1 MIESETRRE
10 KMIYTI
16 TFNPALD
23 YITQVENFKIG
34 EINRTKTETIL
45 PGGKG
50 LNVSIVLKNLGIE
63 NTALGF
69 VAGFTGEELI
79 RKIESQDVK
88 TDFVKVE
95 KGMTRINIKIS
106 SMNEKKVE
114 ETALNGMGPQI
125 TENDIEALMEKIQK
139 MSTKD
144 TVILAGSIPKNIGKD
159 IYEKI
164 CKKLNEKEIT
174 FIVDSTQELLINV
187 LKYKPFLIKPNKE
200 ELEETVNCKI
210 STKKDIIEA
219 SKKLKGMGAQNVLV
233 SLGNDGALL
242 LTKDDKTYYSKAP
255 KGQVVNTVGSG
266 DSMVAGF
273 LAGYYQTQDYEYA
286 LKTGVAAGSAS
297 AFSVQLATKK
307 DVDLLLKQL

>member
-1 MIESETRRE
+1 
-10 KMIYTI
+10 MIYTI

-79 RKIESQDVK
+79 HKMESQGVK

-95 KGMTRINIKIS
+95 KGITRINIKIS
-106 SMNEKKVE
+106 SMSENKVE

-125 TENDIEALMEKIQK
+125 TKGDIDVLFEKIQK

-144 TVILAGSIPKNIGKD
+144 VVILSGSIPKNIDTD
-159 IYEKI
+159 IYEKL
-164 CKKLNEKEIT
+164 CKELKEKGIT
-174 FIVDSTQELLINV
+174 FIVDSTQELLMNV
-187 LKYKPFLIKPNKE
+187 LKYNPFLIKPNKE
-200 ELEETVNCKI
+200 ELEETLNCKI
-210 STKKDIIEA
+210 STKEDIVNAAKEL
-219 SKKLKGMGAQNVLV
+219 KKMGAQNVLV

-242 LTKDDKTYYSKAP
+242 LTKEDETYYSKAP

-286 LKTGVAAGSAS
+286 LKVGVAAGSAS
-297 AFSVQLATKK
+297 AFSIRLATKE

>member
-1 MIESETRRE
+1 
-10 KMIYTI
+10 MIYTI

-23 YITQVENFKIG
+23 YITQVKNFKIG

-79 RKIESQDVK
+79 RKIESQGVK

-95 KGMTRINIKIS
+95 KGITRINIKIS
-106 SMNEKKVE
+106 SMNENMIE

-125 TENDIEALMEKIQK
+125 TNDDTKTLMEKIQN
-139 MSTKD
+139 MTAED
-144 TVILAGSIPKNIGKD
+144 IVILSGSIPQNISTD
-159 IYEKI
+159 IYDKI
-164 CKKLNEKEIT
+164 CKSLSEKEIT
-174 FIVDSTQELLINV
+174 FIVDSTQELLMSV
-187 LKYKPFLIKPNKE
+187 LKYNPFLIKPNKE
-200 ELEETVNCKI
+200 ELEETLNCKI
-210 STKKDIIEA
+210 STKEDIVNAAKEL
-219 SKKLKGMGAQNVLV
+219 KKMGAQNVLV

-242 LTKDDKTYYSKAP
+242 LTEENETYYSKAP
-255 KGQVVNTVGSG
+255 KGEVVNTVGSG

-273 LAGYYQTQDYEYA
+273 IAGYYQTQDYEYA

-297 AFSVQLATKK
+297 AFSIRLATKE
-307 DVDLLLKQL
+307 DVNILLKQL

>member
-1 MIESETRRE
+1 
-10 KMIYTI
+10 MIYTI

-23 YITQVENFKIG
+23 YIAQVENFKIG

-50 LNVSIVLKNLGIE
+50 LNVSIVLKNLEIE

-79 RKIESQDVK
+79 RKMESQGVK

-95 KGMTRINIKIS
+95 KGITRINLKIS
-106 SMNEKKVE
+106 SMSENQVK

-125 TENDIEALMEKIQK
+125 TKNDMDILFEKIQK

-144 TVILAGSIPKNIGKD
+144 IVILSGSIPKNMDKD

-164 CKKLNEKEIT
+164 CKELKEKGIT
-174 FIVDSTQELLINV
+174 FIVDSTQELLMNV
-187 LKYKPFLIKPNKE
+187 LKYNPFLIKPNKE
-200 ELEETVNCKI
+200 ELEETLNCKI
-210 STKKDIIEA
+210 STKEDIVNA
-219 SKKLKGMGAQNVLV
+219 AKTKKKMGAQNVLV

-242 LTKDDKTYYSKAP
+242 LTKEDDTYYSKAP
-255 KGQVVNTVGSG
+255 RGQVVNTVGSG

-286 LKTGVAAGSAS
+286 LKVGVAAGSAT
-297 AFSVQLATKK
+297 AFSIRLATKE

>member
-1 MIESETRRE
+1 
-10 KMIYTI
+10 MIYTI

-23 YITQVENFKIG
+23 YITQVENFKTG

-50 LNVSIVLKNLGIE
+50 LNVSIVLKNLEIE

-79 RKIESQDVK
+79 RKMESQGVK

-95 KGMTRINIKIS
+95 KGITRINIKIS
-106 SMNEKKVE
+106 SMSENKVE

-125 TENDIEALMEKIQK
+125 TKNDIEVLFEKIEK

-144 TVILAGSIPKNIGKD
+144 MVILSGSIPKNMNND

-164 CKKLNEKEIT
+164 CKKLNKKGIT
-174 FIVDSTQELLINV
+174 FIVDSTQELLMNV
-187 LKYKPFLIKPNKE
+187 LKYNPFLIKPNKE
-200 ELEETVNCKI
+200 ELEETLNCKI
-210 STKKDIIEA
+210 STKEDIIDA
-219 SKKLKGMGAQNVLV
+219 AKKLKDMGAQNVLV
-233 SLGNDGALL
+233 SLGDDGALL
-242 LTKDDKTYYSKAP
+242 LTKEDETYYSKVP
-255 KGQVVNTVGSG
+255 KGQLVNTVGSG

-286 LKTGVAAGSAS
+286 LKVGVAAGSAT
-297 AFSVQLATKK
+297 AFSIRLATKE

>member
-1 MIESETRRE
+1 
-10 KMIYTI
+10 MIYTI

-23 YITQVENFKIG
+23 YIAQVENFKIG

-50 LNVSIVLKNLGIE
+50 LNVSIVLKNLEIE

-79 RKIESQDVK
+79 HKMESQGVK
-88 TDFVKVE
+88 TDFVRVE
-95 KGMTRINIKIS
+95 KGITRINLKIS
-106 SMNEKKVE
+106 SISENQVE

-125 TENDIEALMEKIQK
+125 TKNDMNVLFEKIQK

-144 TVILAGSIPKNIGKD
+144 IVILSGSIPKNMDKD

-164 CKKLNEKEIT
+164 CKELKGKGIT
-174 FIVDSTQELLINV
+174 FIVDSTQELLMNV
-187 LKYKPFLIKPNKE
+187 LKYNPFLIKPNQE
-200 ELEETVNCKI
+200 ELEETLNCKI
-210 STKKDIIEA
+210 STKEDIVNAAKEL
-219 SKKLKGMGAQNVLV
+219 KKMGAQNVLV

-242 LTKDDKTYYSKAP
+242 LTKEDETYYSKAP

-286 LKTGVAAGSAS
+286 LKVGVAAGSAS
-297 AFSVQLATKK
+297 AFSIRLATKE
-307 DVDLLLKQL
+307 DVELLLKQL

>member
-1 MIESETRRE
+1 
-10 KMIYTI
+10 MIYTI

-23 YITQVENFKIG
+23 YIIQVENFKIG

-50 LNVSIVLKNLGIE
+50 LNVSIVLKNLKIE

-79 RKIESQDVK
+79 HKMESQGVK

-95 KGMTRINIKIS
+95 KGITRINIKIS
-106 SMNEKKVE
+106 SINEKKVE

-125 TENDIEALMEKIQK
+125 TKNDIEVLFEKIEK

-144 TVILAGSIPKNIGKD
+144 VVILSGSIPKNIDND

-174 FIVDSTQELLINV
+174 FIVDSTQELLMNV
-187 LKYKPFLIKPNKE
+187 LKYNPFLIKPNKE
-200 ELEETVNCKI
+200 ELEETLNCKI
-210 STKKDIIEA
+210 STKEDIIDA
-219 SKKLKGMGAQNVLV
+219 AKKLKEMGAQNVLV

-242 LTKDDKTYYSKAP
+242 LTKDNNTYYSKAP
-255 KGQVVNTVGSG
+255 RGQVVSTVGSG

-273 LAGYYQTQDYEYA
+273 LAGYYQTQNYEHA

-297 AFSVQLATKK
+297 AFSVELATKE

>member
-1 MIESETRRE
+1 
-10 KMIYTI
+10 MIYTI

-23 YITQVENFKIG
+23 YIAQVENFKIG

-50 LNVSIVLKNLGIE
+50 LNVSIVLKNLEIE

-79 RKIESQDVK
+79 RKMESQGVK

-95 KGMTRINIKIS
+95 KGITRINLKIS
-106 SMNEKKVE
+106 SMSENQVK

-125 TENDIEALMEKIQK
+125 TKNDMDILFEKIQK

-144 TVILAGSIPKNIGKD
+144 IVILSGSIPKNMDKD

-164 CKKLNEKEIT
+164 CKELKEKGIT
-174 FIVDSTQELLINV
+174 FIVDSTQELLMNV
-187 LKYKPFLIKPNKE
+187 LKYNPFLIKPNKE
-200 ELEETVNCKI
+200 ELEETLNCKI
-210 STKKDIIEA
+210 STKEDIVNAAKEL
-219 SKKLKGMGAQNVLV
+219 KKRGAQNVLV
-233 SLGNDGALL
+233 SLGDDGALL
-242 LTKDDKTYYSKAP
+242 LTKEDETYYSKVP

-286 LKTGVAAGSAS
+286 LKVGVAAGSAS
-297 AFSVQLATKK
+297 AFSIRLATKE

>member
-1 MIESETRRE
+1 
-10 KMIYTI
+10 MIYTI

-23 YITQVENFKIG
+23 YIAQVENFKIG

-50 LNVSIVLKNLGIE
+50 LNVSIVLKNLEIE

-79 RKIESQDVK
+79 RKMESQGVK

-95 KGMTRINIKIS
+95 KGITRINLKIS
-106 SMNEKKVE
+106 SMSENQVK

-125 TENDIEALMEKIQK
+125 TKNDMDILFEKIQK

-144 TVILAGSIPKNIGKD
+144 IVILSGSIPKNMDKD

-164 CKKLNEKEIT
+164 CKELKEKGIT
-174 FIVDSTQELLINV
+174 FIVDSTQELLMNV
-187 LKYKPFLIKPNKE
+187 LKYNPFLIKPNKE
-200 ELEETVNCKI
+200 ELEETLNCKI
-210 STKKDIIEA
+210 STKEDIVNAAKEL
-219 SKKLKGMGAQNVLV
+219 KKRGAQNVLV
-233 SLGNDGALL
+233 SLGDDGALL
-242 LTKDDKTYYSKAP
+242 LTKEDETYYSKVP

-286 LKTGVAAGSAS
+286 LKVGVAAGSAT
-297 AFSVQLATKK
+297 AFSIRLATKE

>member
-1 MIESETRRE
+1 
-10 KMIYTI
+10 MIYTI

-23 YITQVENFKIG
+23 YIAQVENFKIG

-50 LNVSIVLKNLGIE
+50 LNVSIVLKNLEIE

-69 VAGFTGEELI
+69 VAGFTGKELI
-79 RKIESQDVK
+79 HKMESQGVK

-95 KGMTRINIKIS
+95 KGITRINIKIS
-106 SMNEKKVE
+106 TMSKNKVE

-125 TENDIEALMEKIQK
+125 TKGDIDALFEKIQK

-144 TVILAGSIPKNIGKD
+144 IVILSGSIPKNMDKD

-164 CKKLNEKEIT
+164 CKVLNEKGIT
-174 FIVDSTQELLINV
+174 FIVDSTQELLMNV
-187 LKYKPFLIKPNKE
+187 LKYNPFLIKPNKE
-200 ELEETVNCKI
+200 ELEETLNCKI
-210 STKKDIIEA
+210 STKEDIVNAAKTLQE
-219 SKKLKGMGAQNVLV
+219 MGAQNVLV

-242 LTKDDKTYYSKAP
+242 LTKEDETYYSKVP

-286 LKTGVAAGSAS
+286 LKVGVAAGSAS
-297 AFSVQLATKK
+297 AFSIRLATKE

>member
-1 MIESETRRE
+1 MV
-10 KMIYTI
+10 YTI

-23 YITQVENFKIG
+23 YIAQVENFKIG

-50 LNVSIVLKNLGIE
+50 LNVSIVLKNLEIE

-69 VAGFTGEELI
+69 VAGFTGKELI
-79 RKIESQDVK
+79 HKMESQGVQ

-95 KGMTRINIKIS
+95 KGITRINIKIS
-106 SMNEKKVE
+106 SISENKVE

-125 TENDIEALMEKIQK
+125 TKTDIDILFEKIQK

-144 TVILAGSIPKNIGKD
+144 IVILSGSIPKNMDKD

-164 CKKLNEKEIT
+164 CKVLNEKGIT
-174 FIVDSTQELLINV
+174 FIVDSTQELLMNV
-187 LKYKPFLIKPNKE
+187 LKYNPFLIKPNKE
-200 ELEETVNCKI
+200 ELEETLNCKI
-210 STKKDIIEA
+210 STKEDIVNAAKEL
-219 SKKLKGMGAQNVLV
+219 KKMGAQNVLV

-242 LTKDDKTYYSKAP
+242 LTKEDETYYSKAP

-286 LKTGVAAGSAS
+286 LKVGVATGSAS
-297 AFSVQLATKK
+297 AFSIRLATKE

>member
-1 MIESETRRE
+1 
-10 KMIYTI
+10 MIYTI

-50 LNVSIVLKNLGIE
+50 LNVSIVLKNLEIE

-79 RKIESQDVK
+79 RKMESQGVK

-95 KGMTRINIKIS
+95 KGITRINIKIS
-106 SMNEKKVE
+106 SMSENKVE

-125 TENDIEALMEKIQK
+125 TKNDIEVLFEKIEK

-144 TVILAGSIPKNIGKD
+144 MVILSGSIPKNMNND

-164 CKKLNEKEIT
+164 CKKLNKKGIT
-174 FIVDSTQELLINV
+174 FIVDSTQELLMNV
-187 LKYKPFLIKPNKE
+187 LKYNPFLIKPNKE
-200 ELEETVNCKI
+200 ELEETLNCKI
-210 STKKDIIEA
+210 STKEDIIDA
-219 SKKLKGMGAQNVLV
+219 AKKLKDMGAQNVLV
-233 SLGNDGALL
+233 SLGDDGALL
-242 LTKDDKTYYSKAP
+242 LTKEDETYYSKVP
-255 KGQVVNTVGSG
+255 KGQLVNTVGSG

-286 LKTGVAAGSAS
+286 LKVGVAAGSAS
-297 AFSVQLATKK
+297 AFSIRLATKE
-307 DVDLLLKQL
+307 DVELLLKQL

>member
-1 MIESETRRE
+1 
-10 KMIYTI
+10 MIYTI

-23 YITQVENFKIG
+23 YITQVKNFKIG

-50 LNVSIVLKNLGIE
+50 LNVSIVLKNLEIE

-79 RKIESQDVK
+79 RKIESQGVK

-95 KGMTRINIKIS
+95 KGITRINIKIS
-106 SMNEKKVE
+106 SMNENMIE

-125 TENDIEALMEKIQK
+125 TNDDTKTLMEKIQN
-139 MSTKD
+139 MTAED
-144 TVILAGSIPKNIGKD
+144 IVILSGSIPQNISTD
-159 IYEKI
+159 IYDKI
-164 CKKLNEKEIT
+164 CKSLSEKEIT
-174 FIVDSTQELLINV
+174 FIVDSTQELLMSV
-187 LKYKPFLIKPNKE
+187 LKYNPFLIKPNKE
-200 ELEETVNCKI
+200 ELEETLNCKI
-210 STKKDIIEA
+210 STKEDIVNAAKEL
-219 SKKLKGMGAQNVLV
+219 KKMGAQNVLV

-242 LTKDDKTYYSKAP
+242 LTEENETYYSKAP
-255 KGQVVNTVGSG
+255 KGEVVNTVGSG

-273 LAGYYQTQDYEYA
+273 IAGYYQTQDYEYA

-297 AFSVQLATKK
+297 AFSIRLATKE
-307 DVDLLLKQL
+307 DVNILLKQL